1 MDLPLAP
8 IEKMLKRTHMRVS
21 DDAIKEFTKLLEE
34 TIADIAA
41 EAATSAKSHKRKTI
55 QRSDILDAKR
65 KLL

>member
-8 IEKMLKRTHMRVS
+8 VERMLKRTHMRVS
-21 DDAIKEFTKLLEE
+21 DNAIKEFSKLLEE

-41 EAATSAKSHKRKTI
+41 EAATSAKAHRRKTI
-55 QRSDILDAKR
+55 QRSDIISAKR